1 MASFGLL
8 FIIQNLALLIWK
20 ADIRGYSYLDSSV
33 SILGAVFAANRLV
46 ALLFAVVI
54 SLVFYF
60 FLTRTRLGK
69 AIRAAAEDPATA
81 QVMGVNIH
89 RVLAICFG
97 LGALMAGFAGP
108 LISMMYEIQPT
119 MGLEYTII
127 AIIVV
132 VLGGLGSI
140 TGSLIGGF
148 ILGLIGSIVTYF
160 DRRSIVDCLLCYL
173 HTSAPGKANRDF
185 GEIEEWIESEYYL
198 RNIFPKAFFL
208 RTLFLILILLATL
221 PLYVQPYLVI
231 LLTTIFMYIIIT
243 VSWTIFSGPTRYIS
257 LASAAFFG
265 VGVYT
270 SALLGKALPLP
281 VVIVAGSLFSFIL
294 ALFIGLLTLR
304 LRGMYFIIFTFSI
317 SELIRHFLLWWET
330 TMTGT
335 VGRWV
340 VMVDH
345 VTVYYVILVIF
356 VLALLTAYLIRRSRF
371 GLALRSIGEQ
381 EEAATHIGINATCLK
396 TIAFAIS
403 AFFMGATGAIMA
415 TKWKYID
422 PRIAFDPLLSFMP
435 VLMAIFGGT
444 GQLYGPVFG
453 RRHFCLLEEI
463 LTTKFPYYYMLLF
476 GSILIVVIL
485 FLPHGMV
492 GLVQKWRKGGLRRQ
506 NANP

>member
-1 MASFGLL
+1 MDAVGVISKRSFSFG
-8 FIIQNLALLIWK
+8 II
-20 ADIRGYSYLDSSV
+20 
-33 SILGAVFAANRLV
+33 
-46 ALLFAVVI
+46 
-54 SLVFYF
+54 
-60 FLTRTRLGK
+60 
-69 AIRAAAEDPATA
+69 
-81 QVMGVNIH
+81 
-89 RVLAICFG
+89 
-97 LGALMAGFAGP
+97 
-108 LISMMYEIQPT
+108 
-119 MGLEYTII
+119 
-127 AIIVV
+127 
-132 VLGGLGSI
+132 
-140 TGSLIGGF
+140 
-148 ILGLIGSIVTYF
+148 
-160 DRRSIVDCLLCYL
+160 
-173 HTSAPGKANRDF
+173 
-185 GEIEEWIESEYYL
+185 
-198 RNIFPKAFFL
+198 
-208 RTLFLILILLATL
+208 FLILILLATI

-270 SALLGKALPLP
+270 SALLGKSLPLL

-317 SELIRHFLLWWET
+317 SELMRNFLLWWET
-330 TMTGT
+330 NMTGT

-340 VMVDH
+340 IMVDH
-345 VTVYYVILVIF
+345 TTVYYIILVIF
-356 VLALLTAYLIRRSRF
+356 VMALLTAYLIRRSRF
-371 GLALRSIGEQ
+371 GLALKSIGEQ
-381 EEAATHIGINATCLK
+381 EEAATHIGINTTLVK

-444 GQLYGPVFG
+444 GQLFGPVFG
-453 RRHFCLLEEI
+453 AAVLAYLEEI

-492 GLVQKWRKGGLRRQ
+492 GLVQKWRKGGLKRQ
-506 NANP
+506 NADP

>member
-1 MASFGLL
+1 MDRVGVIFKRPFSLGLL
-8 FIIQNLALLIWK
+8 FLA
-20 ADIRGYSYLDSSV
+20 
-33 SILGAVFAANRLV
+33 
-46 ALLFAVVI
+46 
-54 SLVFYF
+54 
-60 FLTRTRLGK
+60 
-69 AIRAAAEDPATA
+69 
-81 QVMGVNIH
+81 
-89 RVLAICFG
+89 
-97 LGALMAGFAGP
+97 
-108 LISMMYEIQPT
+108 
-119 MGLEYTII
+119 
-127 AIIVV
+127 
-132 VLGGLGSI
+132 
-140 TGSLIGGF
+140 
-148 ILGLIGSIVTYF
+148 
-160 DRRSIVDCLLCYL
+160 
-173 HTSAPGKANRDF
+173 
-185 GEIEEWIESEYYL
+185 
-198 RNIFPKAFFL
+198 
-208 RTLFLILILLATL
+208 LILLATI

-270 SALLGKALPLP
+270 SALLGKSLPLL

-317 SELIRHFLLWWET
+317 SELMRNFLLWWET
-330 TMTGT
+330 NMTGT

-340 VMVDH
+340 VMVEH
-345 VTVYYVILVIF
+345 VTVYYVILIILVM
-356 VLALLTAYLIRRSRF
+356 ALLTAYLIRRSRF
-371 GLALRSIGEQ
+371 GLALKSIGEQ
-381 EEAATHIGINATCLK
+381 EEAATHIGINATMVK
-396 TIAFAIS
+396 TITFAIS

-444 GQLYGPVFG
+444 GQLFGPVFG
-453 RRHFCLLEEI
+453 AAFLAYLEEI

-492 GLVQKWRKGGLRRQ
+492 GLVQKWRKGGSKRQ
-506 NANP
+506 NANS

>member
-1 MASFGLL
+1 MATFLMELLGREMDRIRVISKRPFSFGL
-8 FIIQNLALLIWK
+8 F
-20 ADIRGYSYLDSSV
+20 
-33 SILGAVFAANRLV
+33 
-46 ALLFAVVI
+46 
-54 SLVFYF
+54 
-60 FLTRTRLGK
+60 
-69 AIRAAAEDPATA
+69 
-81 QVMGVNIH
+81 
-89 RVLAICFG
+89 
-97 LGALMAGFAGP
+97 
-108 LISMMYEIQPT
+108 
-119 MGLEYTII
+119 
-127 AIIVV
+127 
-132 VLGGLGSI
+132 
-140 TGSLIGGF
+140 
-148 ILGLIGSIVTYF
+148 
-160 DRRSIVDCLLCYL
+160 
-173 HTSAPGKANRDF
+173 
-185 GEIEEWIESEYYL
+185 
-198 RNIFPKAFFL
+198 
-208 RTLFLILILLATL
+208 FLILILLATI

-243 VSWTIFSGPTRYIS
+243 VSWVIFSGPTRYIS

-294 ALFIGLLTLR
+294 ALCIGLLTLR

-317 SELIRHFLLWWET
+317 SELIRNFLLWWET
-330 TMTGT
+330 SKTGT

-345 VTVYYVILVIF
+345 TTVYYVILIIF
-356 VLALLTAYLIRRSRF
+356 LLALLTAYLIRRSRF

-381 EEAATHIGINATCLK
+381 EEAATHIGINATVVK
-396 TIAFAIS
+396 TITFAIS
-403 AFFMGATGAIMA
+403 AFFMGAAGAIMA

-453 RRHFCLLEEI
+453 AAILAYLEEI

-485 FLPHGMV
+485 FLPHGVV
-492 GLVQKWRKGGLRRQ
+492 GLVQRWWKGGLRRQ
-506 NANP
+506 NENP